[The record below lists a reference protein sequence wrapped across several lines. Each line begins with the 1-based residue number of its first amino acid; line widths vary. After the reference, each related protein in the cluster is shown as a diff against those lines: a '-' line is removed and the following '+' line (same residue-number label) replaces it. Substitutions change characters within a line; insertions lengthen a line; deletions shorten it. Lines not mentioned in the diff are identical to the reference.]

1 MPVPFSS
8 LKQGLKQQGE
18 LAMPILKEEPSLYP
32 ETLLDEPPE
41 DIAGRRWFAVYTKA
55 RQEKSLAREMLKQRI
70 PFYLPLV
77 KKTNVSRGRKRVSMS
92 PLFAGYVFLFGAEE
106 ERLRCLATN
115 RISRVLTVEQPQQF
129 VFDLRQFRQLIA
141 AGAPLTIEARL
152 APGRSV
158 RVRQGA
164 FAGLEGTVLKR
175 RGETRLLVA
184 INFLQ
189 QGASVEIDDFL
200 LEPLE

>member
-1 MPVPFSS
+1 
-8 LKQGLKQQGE
+8 
-18 LAMPILKEEPSLYP
+18 MPILKEEPSLYP
-32 ETLLDEPPE
+32 ETLLDEAPQE
-41 DIAGRRWFAVYTKA
+41 LSDRCWFALYTKA
-55 RQEKSLAREMLKQRI
+55 RQEKSLARELLKQRI

-77 KKTNVSRGRKRVSMS
+77 KKTNISRNRKRISLV
-92 PLFAGYVFLFGAEE
+92 PLFGGYLFVYGAEE
-106 ERLRCLATN
+106 ERVRCLTTN
-115 RISRVLTVEQPQQF
+115 RVSRVLVVEQPEQL
-129 VFDLRQFRQLIA
+129 VFDLRQFRRLIA
-141 AGAPLTIEARL
+141 ANAPLTIESRL
-152 APGRSV
+152 APGRRV

-164 FAGLEGTVLKR
+164 FAGVEGIVLKR

>member
-1 MPVPFSS
+1 MTS
-8 LKQGLKQQGE
+8 LERYAGGRRSE
-18 LAMPILKEEPSLYP
+18 VAMPILKEEPSLYP
-32 ETLLDEPPE
+32 ENLLEEPPA
-41 DIAGRRWFAVYTKA
+41 DAADRHWFALYTKA
-55 RQEKSLAREMLKQRI
+55 RQEKSLARDMLKQRV

-77 KKTNVSRGRKRVSMS
+77 RKTNVSRGRRRVSLS
-92 PLFAGYVFLFGAEE
+92 PLFGGYLFLFAADE

-115 RISRVLTVEQPQQF
+115 RISRILTVEQPEQL

-152 APGRSV
+152 APGRKV

-164 FAGLEGTVLKR
+164 FAGVEGTVLKR
-175 RGETRLLVA
+175 RSETRLLVA

-189 QGASVEIDDFL
+189 KGASVEIDDFL

>member
-1 MPVPFSS
+1 
-8 LKQGLKQQGE
+8 
-18 LAMPILKEEPSLYP
+18 MPILKEEPSLYP
-32 ETLLDEPPE
+32 EMLLDEPPL
-41 DIAGRRWFAVYTKA
+41 DVADRHWFALYTKA
-55 RQEKSLAREMLKQRI
+55 RQEKSLARELLKHRI

-77 KKTNVSRGRKRVSMS
+77 KKANISRGRKRISQM
-92 PLFAGYVFLFGAEE
+92 PLFGGYLFLFGAEE
-106 ERLRCLATN
+106 ERVRCLATN
-115 RISRVLTVEQPQQF
+115 RISRVLAVERPDEL
-129 VFDLRQFRQLIA
+129 VFDLRQFRRLIA
-141 AGAPLTIEARL
+141 ANAPLTIEARL
-152 APGRSV
+152 APGRRV

-189 QGASVEIDDFL
+189 KGASVEIDDFL

>member
-1 MPVPFSS
+1 
-8 LKQGLKQQGE
+8 
-18 LAMPILKEEPSLYP
+18 MPILKEEPSLYP
-32 ETLLDEPPE
+32 ETLLDETPL
-41 DIAGRRWFAVYTKA
+41 DVADRHWFALYTKA
-55 RQEKSLAREMLKQRI
+55 RQEKSLARELLKHRI

-77 KKTNVSRGRKRVSMS
+77 KKANVSRGRKRISQM
-92 PLFAGYVFLFGAEE
+92 PLFGGYVFLFGADE
-106 ERLRCLATN
+106 ERVRCLATN
-115 RISRVLTVEQPQQF
+115 RISRVLAVERPEQL
-129 VFDLRQFRQLIA
+129 VFDLRQFRRLIA
-141 AGAPLTIEARL
+141 ANAPLTIEARL
-152 APGRSV
+152 APGRRV

-189 QGASVEIDDFL
+189 KGASVEIDDFL